1 MAGINEVVVRLVAD
15 MKEFQAKMGEA
26 GHTVKEFGKEADTMG
41 GKWKAIGS
49 KLSTG
54 VLMGVGGA
62 LVYGT
67 EQAYKFNE
75 SLDAIVN
82 QSGATV
88 EEVDKLRGK
97 IIEVSNATGY
107 SADSL
112 SGAALQI
119 EKAGFRGKAAYDL
132 LSNAAMAA
140 RITGGQVADVTKTII
155 GVQTLQIAKGESVA
169 QITATLV
176 EANKMHLGSLDSL
189 TTALTGKV
197 GAALS
202 AYGVNL
208 NEAAAVAGIASKAGI
223 TNARSM
229 VSLANSLGAIQNP
242 TKAQDLALKSLGL
255 SSANLTKEMHRP
267 DGLIEVMKT
276 LAETAQRTGKPV
288 SEVAAA
294 VFGKAGAGTAT
305 VLINNI
311 KGLSSAYKTLAG
323 SNPTTLQA
331 QFQETMKQ
339 LGPQLQTA
347 GTNLNNA
354 LLNVGQAILPA
365 VSKIAGWV
373 ASFAGAINSNAT
385 LRQVLGGTLFAGV
398 VLSVAVKLKS
408 AFDAVKGLFT
418 GGAQAANTVAT
429 DANTAALEA
438 NTIALGGESV
448 VGGGTSLASDAGLAS
463 KFGPAIGVAVAAIA
477 LKQGIVDP
485 TKGALA
491 NPQASGLEPSVPSGG
506 SLGPHKPG
514 MVLEVTD
521 NGGGLQPTVSE
532 KWVTKAQYAKD
543 MAAQMAAANA
553 QTLGDSGLA
562 VPDSIANLPMSQ
574 ESSVDKLITQF
585 TQFQAKT
592 QKDQS
597 LSQVQKNF
605 AALMNQYIGKGHTM
619 AQWQSGQAQ
628 LSYTTGS
635 NGTVTVKVN

>member
-119 EKAGFRGKAAYDL
+119 EKAG
-132 LSNAAMAA
+132 
-140 RITGGQVADVTKTII
+140 
-155 GVQTLQIAKGESVA
+155 
-169 QITATLV
+169 
-176 EANKMHLGSLDSL
+176 
-189 TTALTGKV
+189 
-197 GAALS
+197 
-202 AYGVNL
+202 
-208 NEAAAVAGIASKAGI
+208 
-223 TNARSM
+223 
-229 VSLANSLGAIQNP
+229 
-242 TKAQDLALKSLGL
+242 
-255 SSANLTKEMHRP
+255 
-267 DGLIEVMKT
+267 
-276 LAETAQRTGKPV
+276 
-288 SEVAAA
+288 
-294 VFGKAGAGTAT
+294 AGTAT

-339 LGPQLQTA
+339 LGPQLQKA

-448 VGGGTSLASDAGLAS
+448 GSTVGTSLASDAGLAS

-514 MVLEVTD
+514 MVLETTTV
-521 NGGGLQPTVSE
+521 GAGLDATNYQ

-543 MAAQMAAANA
+543 MAAQMAAATA
-553 QTLGDSGLA
+553 QTLGDSGLS

>member
-267 DGLIEVMKT
+267 DGLIQVMKT
-276 LAETAQRTGKPV
+276 LAETAQRTGKPI
-288 SEVAAA
+288 SEVASA

-311 KGLSSAYKTLAG
+311 NDLSSAYKTLAG

-385 LRQVLGGTLFAGV
+385 LRHVLGGTLFAGV

-491 NPQASGLEPSVPSGG
+491 NPQGSGLMPSVPSVG
-506 SLGPHKPG
+506 SMGTHKPG
-514 MVLEVTD
+514 MVLETTTV
-521 NGGGLQPTVSE
+521 GAGLDATNYQ

-543 MAAQMAAANA
+543 MAAQMAAATA
-553 QTLGDSGLA
+553 QTLGDSGLS